1 MHKYFGTTYIW
12 SVQQKTV
19 HCVHFLFDMLDT
31 LGNMHFREKI
41 GTLAQ
46 SKQSALTIIFL
57 AF

>member
-1 MHKYFGTTYIW
+1 
-12 SVQQKTV
+12 
-19 HCVHFLFDMLDT
+19 MLDT